1 MILSNYG
8 ERPIHYDFGANLR
21 RLIFDQGPDLPQ
33 KIKDSI
39 TAAVNKWMPFVNI
52 TNINVADNSTNPTLQ
67 NNEVR
72 ITINFEVGQLEGVL
86 DQNIRI

>member
-21 RLIFDQGPDLPQ
+21 RLIFEQGPDLPQ
-33 KIKDSI
+33 KIKDAI
-39 TAAVNKWMPFVNI
+39 TRAVNKWMPFVNI
-52 TNINVADNSTNPTLQ
+52 KGIDVADNSTNPTLQ

-72 ITINFEVGQLEGVL
+72 ITIRFEVGQLEGVL